1 MIFVTLGTQDKPF
14 ERLIKAVENQI
25 INGNIKDEVIVQ
37 AGYTKYESDKMK
49 ILQYIPIE
57 EFEKY
62 IKKADI
68 IISHAGVG
76 SIIAGLENNK
86 KIIAA
91 ARLKKY
97 GEHVNDHQMQILDN
111 FSESGYILKLEKFE
125 ELDKALERVEKFT
138 PKKFKSNNINFVNQ
152 LRNEM
157 QNLLN

>member
-76 SIIAGLENNK
+76 SIIAGLENDK

-125 ELDKALERVEKFT
+125 ELDKALERYT